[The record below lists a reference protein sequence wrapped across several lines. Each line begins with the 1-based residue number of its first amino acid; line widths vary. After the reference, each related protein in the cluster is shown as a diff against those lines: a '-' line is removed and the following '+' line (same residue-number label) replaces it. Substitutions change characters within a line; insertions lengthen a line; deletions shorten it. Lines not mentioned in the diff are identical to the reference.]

1 MPLKRN
7 DVKKEAKI
15 KYVVKIVREND
26 ENQDGRKCTS
36 QETHT
41 QRQTS

>member
-1 MPLKRN
+1 MMPLKRN

-26 ENQDGRKCTS
+26 EN
-36 QETHT
+36 
-41 QRQTS
+41 

>member
-26 ENQDGRKCTS
+26 ENQDGRYTNFNFYIL
-36 QETHT
+36 
-41 QRQTS
+41 